1 MADIGRLAGGNP
13 WRRDKLQMRAS
24 SKVKG
29 VEGGEVG
36 ELIGDG
42 EVGNVLEVGEGVGHS
57 VVRS

>member
-1 MADIGRLAGGNP
+1 
-13 WRRDKLQMRAS
+13 MRAS

-42 EVGNVLEVGEGVGHS
+42 EVGNVLEVREGVGHS